1 MSASRMANGNGEWF
15 NPFYGKQCHVW
26 RLYSFL
32 VYYWLFAKRSSSFTQ
47 PLRACS
53 YVEYFTPNFVKLEQ
67 CASYQGSRQ
76 SLSRRQYAP
85 NKQCALNN
93 DVCLIT
99 QFYGIQV
106 SIIAKSLSTKL
117 IIIRRLYVC
126 TVSSSFVPRPKE
138 EEEEGP
144 GFSSG
149 FNFYLSWPISLQ
161 ASIVQ
166 QYFVHMGL
174 FQAWRGGERE
184 RAWFQPF
191 KHTLK
196 LSQI

>member
-1 MSASRMANGNGEWF
+1 MWNISL
-15 NPFYGKQCHVW
+15 QI
-26 RLYSFL
+26 
-32 VYYWLFAKRSSSFTQ
+32 
-47 PLRACS
+47 
-53 YVEYFTPNFVKLEQ
+53 FVKLEQ

-149 FNFYLSWPISLQ
+149 STSIYHDRSLCKLHCPTIFC
-161 ASIVQ
+161 A
-166 QYFVHMGL
+166 HGL
-174 FQAWRGGERE
+174 VPGLKRRKRKGLVSAV
-184 RAWFQPF
+184 RAYA
-191 KHTLK
+191 
-196 LSQI
+196 